1 MKALEH
7 PGDPDV
13 NRDLLHGAW
22 AVLVETAR
30 ARDTITYGELARRI
44 MLPGDVRG
52 MGPMLLHPLYVHF
65 CAPNGFPDILSL
77 VVRKDTGRPGIG
89 FYGANAGVED
99 IALWRAELR
108 ETHDFDWPL
117 DPPISDAALTAE
129 VRSGGGGN
137 HGR

>member
-1 MKALEH
+1 MVFGGLNMPH
-7 PGDPDV
+7 V
-13 NRDLLHGAW
+13 NWDLLNRAW

-30 ARDTITYGELARRI
+30 ARSTITYGELARRI

-65 CAPNGFPDILSL
+65 CAPNAFPDILSL

-89 FYGANAGVED
+89 FYGANGGVED
-99 IALWRAELR
+99 VALWRAELR

-117 DPPISDAALTAE
+117 DPPDPDAARKAGSP
-129 VRSGGGGN
+129 SGVGGS

>member
-1 MKALEH
+1 M
-7 PGDPDV
+7 PRVDW
-13 NRDLLHGAW
+13 DLLQCAW

-30 ARDTITYGELARRI
+30 ARSTITYGTLAHRI

-52 MGPMLLHPLYVHF
+52 MGPLLLHPLYVHF

-89 FYGANAGVED
+89 FYGSNGGVED
-99 IALWRAELR
+99 VALWRAALR

-117 DPPISDAALTAE
+117 DPPGANAARKAGACST
-129 VRSGGGGN
+129 VGGG
-137 HGR
+137 HGW